1 MCIRDRLDYLEKNA
15 CPTCGSCS
23 GMFTAN
29 SMNCLMEVLG
39 LALPGNGTILAV
51 SDERREL
58 VRQAA
63 TKLMDNIK
71 NNVRPRDIV
80 TKEAI
85 DDAFALDMAMGGS
98 TNTVLHTLAIAREA
112 GIDYDLKDIN
122 DIAKH
127 LISLKL
133 LPPASIPCMMYMKQ
147 VVFQPLL
154 IS

>member
-1 MCIRDRLDYLEKNA
+1 
-15 CPTCGSCS
+15 
-23 GMFTAN
+23 
-29 SMNCLMEVLG
+29 MNCLMEVLG

-63 TKLMDNIK
+63 KQLVENIK
-71 NNVRPRDIV
+71 KDIRPRDIV

-112 GIDYDLKDIN
+112 GLTMISKISTKLPRR
-122 DIAKH
+122 H
-127 LISLKL
+127 LIFLKL
-133 LPPASIPCMMYMKQ
+133 PLQVFTLCMMCMKL
-147 VVFQPLL
+147 VVYQPLS

>member
-1 MCIRDRLDYLEKNA
+1 
-15 CPTCGSCS
+15 
-23 GMFTAN
+23 
-29 SMNCLMEVLG
+29 
-39 LALPGNGTILAV
+39 
-51 SDERREL
+51 
-58 VRQAA
+58 
-63 TKLMDNIK
+63 MDNIK

-122 DIAKH
+122 EIAKKTP
-127 LISLKL
+127 LSLKL
-133 LPPASIPCMMYMKQ
+133 HLQVFTLCMMSMKLE
-147 VVFQPLL
+147 VFQPLL

>member
-1 MCIRDRLDYLEKNA
+1 
-15 CPTCGSCS
+15 
-23 GMFTAN
+23 
-29 SMNCLMEVLG
+29 
-39 LALPGNGTILAV
+39 
-51 SDERREL
+51 
-58 VRQAA
+58 
-63 TKLMDNIK
+63 MDNIK

-85 DDAFALDMAMGGS
+85 DDAFALDMAMGVVQPIPFFIPLLLRVRL
-98 TNTVLHTLAIAREA
+98 VLTMTLRTLMILLRR
-112 GIDYDLKDIN
+112 
-122 DIAKH
+122 H

>member
-1 MCIRDRLDYLEKNA
+1 
-15 CPTCGSCS
+15 
-23 GMFTAN
+23 
-29 SMNCLMEVLG
+29 MEVLG

-112 GIDYDLKDIN
+112 GIDYMTLRTLMILLRR
-122 DIAKH
+122 H